1 MTDLDVLRCAGC
13 GVAFGDEEVVVA
25 ELAESSALQIAA
37 VRELTAATVR
47 RAWHA
52 GCVVVGDE

>member
-1 MTDLDVLRCAGC
+1 
-13 GVAFGDEEVVVA
+13 VAFGDEEVVVA